1 MPDENIRKVPSLS
14 IALHRELHT
23 GQWYVAC
30 VDYDSHLLKNK
41 TRFKA
46 PMPIEQ
52 VFTSSFLQQIDHY
65 LPTRATPNVLTDS
78 SKNMELGGLELSGI
92 RVVAQKAIDGLQSV
106 VIRFREVFG
115 LIHELYAPAF
125 RLDSAE
131 GEPLAIGKQQE
142 PAPGSIAKSG
152 TNRLS

>member
-1 MPDENIRKVPSLS
+1 MPDENARKSPSLS

-30 VDYDSHLLKNK
+30 VDYDSPLMKNK

-52 VFTSSFLQQIDHY
+52 AFTTSFLQQIDHY

-78 SKNMELGGLELSGI
+78 SKNMAIGGLELSGI

-125 RLDSAE
+125 RLDAAQD
-131 GEPLAIGKQQE
+131 EPVAIGKQDVAAGSLPE
-142 PAPGSIAKSG
+142 PSASRPS
-152 TNRLS
+152 